1 MYCLQYCKG
10 LGCRCRANRDGRG
23 HRDGPSRGAAGFQVK
38 LSFDHRRTRSHTTSM
53 TSRCRGVTVSLA
65 GRAPAGHGCHAS
77 GTECRRGPG
86 PAGGRPPGRRR
97 ARPRDWHRATPDR
110 RSGSLSLL
118 VKLRSVPVS
127 GSDSAGAR
135 RARGLA
141 PPDRRR
147 FGDPGRA
154 AGPSLSLRVRLTEA
168 PGCQW
173 PAGGGHRRS
182 RQSRCPGHCIE
193 PASATV
199 AGGACE

>member
-1 MYCLQYCKG
+1 ML
-10 LGCRCRANRDGRG
+10 RANLNRDGG

-53 TSRCRGVTVSLA
+53 TSRCRGLGVTVSLA
-65 GRAPAGHGCHAS
+65 GRAPAGPH

-86 PAGGRPPGRRR
+86 PEGGRPWRR

-118 VKLRSVPVS
+118 VTGKLRSVSRS

-141 PPDRRR
+141 PPGRRR

-182 RQSRCPGHCIE
+182 RQSRCPGHCMIE

-199 AGGACE
+199 AGVACE